1 MVGSDQS
8 GRCNLGSG
16 LGACPTFGRHVDPWR
31 SRSRLDW
38 AMDSELLRIGGGHE
52 VGLFLPSMRF
62 FSKPR
67 GVMRLFRAGR
77 LGVFAGRE
85 ARRLL
90 PNARDGGAG
99 SPAYARRRR
108 WLSS

>member
-16 LGACPTFGRHVDPWR
+16 LGACPTAGRHADPWR
-31 SRSRLDW
+31 SRSRPDW
-38 AMDSELLRIGGGHE
+38 AMDSELLRIGGGHG
-52 VGLFLPSMRF
+52 VGLFLSSMRF
-62 FSKPR
+62 FSEPR
-67 GVMRLFRAGR
+67 RVTRLFRDGR

-90 PNARDGGAG
+90 LNARDGGAG
-99 SPAYARRRR
+99 PPAYARRR
-108 WLSS
+108 